1 MKNNFSILCTKILKP
16 YITQQLVDN
25 DFNVLEHNFIKI
37 EALNN
42 ADFLITLKEQLPYFI
57 FTSKNAVQC
66 FVDQL
71 SVNKIK
77 IKKNSIFYSLSGE
90 TQSALIEEGFKP
102 TIIAENA
109 ADLATKIIK
118 EGKIKEAIFL
128 CGDKRK
134 EELSVLLKE
143 AGINLKELIIY
154 KNILQPKKI
163 IESYQAILFFS
174 PSALQ
179 SYFES
184 NNLNK
189 TVACFCIGYSTA
201 NALKQYKINNKIIV
215 SSYPSQQNMVD
226 TVLNYFNIKN

>member
-37 EALNN
+37 EPINNIDFFNTLNS
-42 ADFLITLKEQLPYFI
+42 KLPHFI
-57 FTSKNAVQC
+57 FTSKNAVRC

-71 SVNKIK
+71 SASKLK
-77 IKKNSIFYSLSGE
+77 IKKNSIYYSLSGE
-90 TQSALIEEGFKP
+90 TQAALVEEGFKA
-102 TIIAENA
+102 TVIADNA
-109 ADLATKIIK
+109 ADLAVKIIK

-134 EELSVLLKE
+134 EELPFLLKE
-143 AGINLKELIIY
+143 AAIAVNELILY

-163 IESYQAILFFS
+163 IDPYQAILFFS
-174 PSALQ
+174 PSALL
-179 SYFES
+179 SFFEN
-184 NNLNK
+184 NNLPK

-215 SSYPSQQNMVD
+215 SNYPSQQNMVD